1 MTRLLWY
8 PLMASLLLGVT
19 SHSDINQ
26 IPQDHFEMELN
37 TSQLFANLEKFT
49 TANLAQANREINE
62 KTALNLVWKLPEV
75 QRKAKEIERL
85 SKGSIRVA
93 AIVDASPTLDE
104 PYYTVRVF
112 EDEPDHNTTIYWF
125 RVLSP
130 SGKIQVLDIL
140 ENKYITLEE
149 WKEQLKR

>member
-8 PLMASLLLGVT
+8 PLMASLLMGVT
-19 SHSDINQ
+19 SHSDIHQ
-26 IPQDHFEMELN
+26 IPQDHLEMELN
-37 TSQLFANLEKFT
+37 TSQIFVNLEKFT
-49 TANLAQANREINE
+49 TANLAQANREINQ
-62 KTALNLVWKLPEV
+62 KKALDLVWKLPEV
-75 QRKAKEIERL
+75 QRKAREIERL

-93 AIVDASPTLDE
+93 AIVDGSPTPNE
-104 PYYTVRVF
+104 PYYSVRVF
-112 EDEPDHNTTIYWF
+112 EDQPDHNTTIYWF

-140 ENKYITLEE
+140 ENKYITLEA